1 MLSSDN
7 TTYGLETQESREEF
21 SATKPA
27 FLIVLNGRGIG
38 THYTLIR
45 GETWVGR
52 SRNAQIRID
61 DESVSRLHAR
71 ILSTAG
77 NAALQDLRSKN
88 GTYVNSVR
96 IRDTRLLNGDIVR
109 VGRVSLKYLS
119 GRNVEHEFHR
129 EIYRLSTTDPLTHT
143 FNRAYLFDFLA
154 REAVSRERY
163 GRLLSVALFDI
174 DHFKRINDTYGHP
187 VGDNVL
193 REVAK
198 LVGRNLRRSDVLAR
212 YGGDE
217 FCVVLPELGSDQA
230 YITCEK
236 LRRLIANKP
245 FHVGREHLAV
255 TATFGLHSIDVK
267 GEGLDI
273 ERVIAEADGYL
284 LEAKRK
290 GRNRTAYR
298 Q

>member
-1 MLSSDN
+1 MLNSDYSTN
-7 TTYGLETQESREEF
+7 GLETHESREEF
-21 SATKPA
+21 SPKRPA

-45 GETWVGR
+45 GETWLGR
-52 SRNAQIRID
+52 SRNVQIRID
-61 DESVSRLHAR
+61 DDSVSRLHAR
-71 ILSTAG
+71 ILASSGSTF
-77 NAALQDLRSKN
+77 LQDLRSTN
-88 GTYVNSVR
+88 GTYVNSIR

-143 FNRAYLFDFLA
+143 FNRAYLLDFLE
-154 REAVSRERY
+154 RVLVSRERY
-163 GRLLSVALFDI
+163 RRLLSVAMFDI
-174 DHFKRINDTYGHP
+174 DHFKRINDNFGHP

-193 REVAK
+193 REVAT
-198 LVGRNLRRSDVLAR
+198 LVGRNLRRSDLLAR

-217 FCVVLPELGSDQA
+217 FCVVLPELGPDQA

-236 LRRLIANKP
+236 LRRLIANKS
-245 FHVGREHLAV
+245 FHVGAQPLPV
-255 TATFGLHSIDVK
+255 TATFGLRSIDVK
-267 GEGLDI
+267 DEVIDI
-273 ERVIAEADGYL
+273 ARVIADADAYL
-284 LEAKRK
+284 LEAKRS

-298 Q
+298 R